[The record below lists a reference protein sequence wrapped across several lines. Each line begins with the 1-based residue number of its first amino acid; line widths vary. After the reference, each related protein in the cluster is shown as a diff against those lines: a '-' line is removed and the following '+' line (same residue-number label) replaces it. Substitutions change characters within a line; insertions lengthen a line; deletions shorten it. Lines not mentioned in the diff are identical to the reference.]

1 MNIRFKA
8 VSSVKVYFTF
18 EKIDPSIYLALKSIV
33 LEQLD
38 LSSALQL
45 WKLTLLSSLFAH
57 VDFVLGFV
65 PCWLILDEVW
75 ITTLV
80 CK

>member
-45 WKLTLLSSLFAH
+45 
-57 VDFVLGFV
+57 
-65 PCWLILDEVW
+65 
-75 ITTLV
+75 
-80 CK
+80 